1 MPPAVL
7 DLKNRL
13 ASADRR
19 HAGRLALLVAIHL
32 AAFGIFLWSEDEPSA
47 QAAFVLTWAA
57 LNFFWLVLLRRPLT
71 SAALSLV
78 LIVILIAL
86 SQFKHGTLMMT
97 ATFVDVML
105 IDVATFSFFLKVNP
119 GLVEKLGLAVALALP
134 VMVLLWRAEPFRVRR
149 STALL
154 GVLLCLAAL
163 AGLSLAVPTDR
174 EDEFY
179 PHQYVSKFARS
190 AAVAAVDLT
199 NGGVLEA
206 DPATGER
213 LNLGPVGACPPG
225 RKLPHIVMVFDESSF
240 DVTML
245 PDVKVA
251 ADYRERFRSSDGQT
265 RAFVVEGAGGP
276 SWYTEYNVLT
286 GLSVRSYGRFAESV
300 TRLAAGRVKRGLPYA
315 LRQCGYSTYSLYS
328 WFGAFVGARGF
339 QTSTGIEHFLDAKQ
353 LHVGSADTD
362 IFFYDQA
369 ARVIAQ
375 DRGQGPV
382 FVFVYLAA
390 NHFPWDYHYRPDLL
404 PNWANP
410 GNPFEIDEYL
420 RRQEMS
426 ARDYAQFKAR
436 LGREFPDQ
444 QFLLVRFGDHQPL
457 FAKRFIDPTLDQAEV
472 AARILQRDPR
482 YFTTYYAAEGVN
494 FRPVDLSSALD
505 TLDAPYLPLVVLEG
519 AGVPLDPSF
528 VEQKKILKRCRG
540 LFYLCAG
547 GAEARRFN
555 RLLIDA
561 GLIRGF

>member
-1 MPPAVL
+1 MPPTVL

-13 ASADRR
+13 ANADRR
-19 HAGRLALLVAIHL
+19 YAGRVALAAIHL
-32 AAFGIFLWSEDEPSA
+32 AAFGILLWFEDEPA
-47 QAAFVLTWAA
+47 ARAAFVLTWGV
-57 LNFFWLVLLRRPLT
+57 LNFFWLVVLRRPLT
-71 SAALSLV
+71 AAALSLV

-86 SQFKHGTLMMT
+86 SQFKHSTLMMT

-105 IDVATFSFFLKVNP
+105 IDAATFRFFLKVNP
-119 GLVEKLGLAVALALP
+119 ALVEKLGLAVALALP
-134 VMVLLWRAEPFRVRR
+134 VIVLLWRAEPFRLRR

-154 GVLLCLAAL
+154 GLLLCLAAL
-163 AGLSLAVPTDR
+163 AALSLTVPTDR
-174 EDEFY
+174 EDEFH

-190 AAVAAVDLT
+190 AAVAAVDLA
-199 NGGVLEA
+199 NGGVFEA
-206 DPATGER
+206 DPATGDR
-213 LNLGPVGACPPG
+213 LNLGTGAACSAG

-240 DVTML
+240 DATMM
-245 PDVKVA
+245 PNVKVA
-251 ADYRERFRSSDGQT
+251 ANYRERFRSSDGKT

-339 QTSTGIEHFLDAKQ
+339 QTSTGIEHFLDSKQ
-353 LHVGSADTD
+353 LHAGPADTD
-362 IFFYDQA
+362 SFFYDQA
-369 ARVIAQ
+369 VRVIAQ
-375 DRGQGPV
+375 DRDRGPV

-404 PNWANP
+404 PNWVNR

-426 ARDYAQFKAR
+426 VRDYAQFKER
-436 LGREFPDQ
+436 LAREFPDQ
-444 QFLLVRFGDHQPL
+444 QFLLVRFGDHQPF
-457 FAKRFIDPTLDQAEV
+457 FAKRFIDPTLDAAEV
-472 AARILQRDPR
+472 AARILRRDPR

-519 AGVPLDPSF
+519 AGVPLDGSF

-547 GAEARRFN
+547 GAKARRFN

-561 GLIRGF
+561 GLIQGF